1 MNGQAIK
8 QDFHILY
15 TNSDSP
21 SNKLIENKS
30 LECCFELPALAETTF
45 TDERKNDRHSVIWF
59 FGELFGD
66 AKIYIQKRTSGVWNN
81 VEELIDN
88 TYGTFY
94 EFGFYTNKFNEKAIG
109 YQIEWS
115 KVLAELGQG
124 VYRFKGTA
132 TPAIG
137 GPVEYLSFEF
147 KLLKYTDER
156 AEESVYAF
164 WYRNGINGSKESDIK
179 IDDYANLN
187 WFNAIRI
194 PRSTFGY
201 WDSVNESEFV
211 KYPNGEMI
219 WLKDDDVEE
228 LTWFIVAMPEP
239 VHKFLRVDMMQA
251 GKITIT
257 DYNSTNPTPYRDK
270 EVVRSSSYAPEWVQG
285 VRFANV
291 TLTFKPY
298 VQNFTRLRE

>member
-8 QDFHILY
+8 QDFYILN
-15 TNSDSP
+15 TTGQP
-21 SNKLIENKS
+21 GGPMIENKS

-45 TDERKNDRHSVIWF
+45 TDERKNDRHSVIRF
-59 FGELFGD
+59 FGELFPD
-66 AKIYIQKRTSGVWNN
+66 AKIYIQKRTAGVWND
-81 VEELIDN
+81 VEELIDD
-88 TYGTFY
+88 TYGKFY
-94 EFGFYTNKFNEKAIG
+94 EFGFYTNKFDEKAIG

-115 KVLAELGQG
+115 KVLAISGKG
-124 VYRFKGTA
+124 VYRFRVEG

-137 GPVEYLSFEF
+137 DPVEYLSFEF
-147 KLLKYTDER
+147 KVMKYTDER

-164 WYRNGINGSKESDIK
+164 WNRNGINGSRESDIRV
-179 IDDYANLN
+179 DDYSDLD

-201 WDSVNESEFV
+201 WTAANESDFV
-211 KYPNGEMI
+211 KYQNGAMT
-219 WLKDDDVEE
+219 WLKDEDVEE
-228 LTWFIVAMPEP
+228 LTWFVIAMPEP
-239 VHKFLRVDMMQA
+239 VHKFLRVDMMQS

-285 VRFANV
+285 VLFANV
-291 TLTFKPY
+291 TLTFNPY
-298 VQNFTRLRE
+298 IQNFTRLRE